1 MAPMTDAPL
10 VAPSDAVIALVTAE
24 PVSVDEKLTLR
35 SVAAV
40 LATIDIGATLV
51 RRDDEPVGIVSERD
65 VVRALAGDADPDA
78 IWSADVMTQDL
89 VTADAAEAILRV
101 ALRMIDEGIRHM
113 AVVEND
119 RIIGVISSR
128 DVFQV
133 LCEDAL
139 ESW

>member
-1 MAPMTDAPL
+1 MAPMTDTPAVGPR
-10 VAPSDAVIALVTAE
+10 DAVIALVTAE

-78 IWSADVMTQDL
+78 VWSADVMTQDL
-89 VTADAAEAILRV
+89 VSADAGEAILRV
-101 ALRMIDEGIRHM
+101 ALRIIDEGIRHM
-113 AVVEND
+113 VVVEND
-119 RIIGVISSR
+119 GIIGVISSQ
-128 DVFQV
+128 DVFRV

-139 ESW
+139 ESS